1 MAKMAKM
8 INSPSE
14 VTKEWLKETLQW
26 NLKEDSIEVVQLEKI
41 AVKNGVC
48 SSHFKAQVKIKDQVQ
63 NLFIKSIL
71 DILDKDD
78 PFRTINL

>member
-1 MAKMAKM
+1 MAKM